1 MSSWVSEWQAVAATG
16 VCYFTRP
23 PGRGHGHVMRS
34 IHTVAISFQ
43 TVIWLAC
50 AMLIADARAVSV
62 PDLYEAEVPVESQS
76 AVEHAD
82 AVRQALAAVLV
93 RVTGRP
99 GMAADPALSGLLE
112 KAENFVQQSGY
123 TADDML
129 RVGFDGAAL
138 RDALLDAGQP
148 VWGSERP
155 ATVLWLAFD
164 SGAGRRTLIG
174 ADSDSDVV
182 ELLESIATLRGVPLV
197 LPLLD
202 SEDLSRVSFSDV
214 WGNFDEA
221 LLAASERY
229 GADAV
234 LVGRAARASDGRMLV
249 RWTQHFRGQRD
260 EWRGSLEDGIQ
271 RAADRYAETF
281 APAGDRTLRALRIDV
296 AGIDGLRAY
305 GAVSQFLE
313 GLTLVQSVGVEEVNG
328 DTIVFR
334 VALRGEP
341 ATLDRAIS
349 LGRMLEPVADGSAD
363 LSYRFRP

>member
-1 MSSWVSEWQAVAATG
+1 LFSA
-16 VCYFTRP
+16 
-23 PGRGHGHVMRS
+23 
-34 IHTVAISFQ
+34 
-43 TVIWLAC
+43 IWLVC
-50 AMLIADARAVSV
+50 ALLAADARAVTV

-76 AVEHAD
+76 ADERSD

-99 GMAADPALSGLLE
+99 GVAADPALSGLLE
-112 KAENFVQQSGY
+112 DAESFMQQFGY
-123 TADDML
+123 TADETL

-164 SGAGRRTLIG
+164 SGGGRRALIG

-182 ELLESIATLRGVPLV
+182 ELLESIATLRGVPLI

-214 WGNFDEA
+214 WGGFDEV

-234 LVGRAARASDGRMLV
+234 LIGRAARSSDGRMLV
-249 RWTQHFRGQRD
+249 RWLLHFRGQRE
-260 EWRGSLEDGIQ
+260 EWRGSLDDGIQ

-313 GLTLVQSVGVEEVNG
+313 ELTLVQSVGVEEING

-341 ATLDRAIS
+341 STLDRAIS
-349 LGRMLEPVADGSAD
+349 LGRMLEPVENGRAD